1 MLRCCSTMVCAFFFE
16 YEVIPKGLGLAQSNI
31 DTCVFSRNS
40 EKYKPKILVIC
51 YVEDCYIVGKP
62 EHVDE
67 MKKKLRK
74 EFGMVKDC
82 QLRKLLGIRYEW
94 KVFELGEVYVVMSM
108 KDKAEENIKQYE
120 NYTVKTLNNY
130 MSPGAPGAMLQKNN
144 GGTINMKE

>member
-1 MLRCCSTMVCAFFFE
+1 MIYYLNDCCIM
-16 YEVIPKGLGLAQSNI
+16 
-31 DTCVFSRNS
+31 
-40 EKYKPKILVIC
+40 
-51 YVEDCYIVGKP
+51 GKP

-67 MKKKLRK
+67 TKKKPNRY
-74 EFGMVKDC
+74 FVMVKDC

-94 KVFELGEVYVVMSM
+94 KIFELGEVYVVMSM